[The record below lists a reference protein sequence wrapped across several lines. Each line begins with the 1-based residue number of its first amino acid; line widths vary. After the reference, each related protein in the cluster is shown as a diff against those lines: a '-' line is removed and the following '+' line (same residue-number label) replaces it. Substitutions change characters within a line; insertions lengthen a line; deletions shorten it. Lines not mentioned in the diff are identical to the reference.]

1 MVPLSA
7 HQIER
12 VTPKEWPNAL
22 TDAPGMAKFTAIW
35 EQWGAVALAVA
46 AAIAMAI
53 AAMRL
58 IGGRRS
64 RRHRRTVLLKPSSQF
79 DPSTEEVLR
88 FSGQLLRVHSATSRL
103 TIPRS
108 TRTIRVKLVSA
119 GEGRMAQLLEG
130 PAAAE
135 QILRHRGFAQVEL
148 ADPAT
153 VLETPAS
160 APTEAARSGA
170 ATSDEEETEP
180 AEPTLSPPSAG
191 IDSGNAGGSGA
202 EDPWGP
208 DIGID
213 AEDWLDTDHDAH
225 VDEPPAEE
233 LEWMHPEEQRL
244 YPVPDHPQWGC
255 LDERGSER

>member
-7 HQIER
+7 PKIQT
-12 VTPKEWPNAL
+12 VTPKEWPKAL
-22 TDAPGMAKFTAIW
+22 TGAPGMAKLTAIL
-35 EQWGAVALAVA
+35 EQWGLV
-46 AAIAMAI
+46 AI
-53 AAMRL
+53 AATAGIVIAIAALRL
-58 IGGRRS
+58 IAGRRA
-64 RRHRRTVLLKPSSQF
+64 RQKRRTVLLKPSSQF
-79 DPSTEEVLR
+79 DPSPEEVLR
-88 FSGQLLRVHSATSRL
+88 FSGQLLRVHSATSRV

-153 VLETPAS
+153 VLDTA
-160 APTEAARSGA
+160 AVTRTEATPGVDNIEGA
-170 ATSDEEETEP
+170 DEEP
-180 AEPTLSPPSAG
+180 AEPPPSPGAER
-191 IDSGNAGGSGA
+191 SGGSGGGVV
-202 EDPWGP
+202 DPWGP
-208 DIGID
+208 DIGIE

-225 VDEPPAEE
+225 VDDPPEE

-244 YPVPDHPQWGC
+244 YPVPDQPQWGC
-255 LDERGSER
+255 LDERGDEP

>member
-1 MVPLSA
+1 MVLLSA
-7 HQIER
+7 LEIQI

-22 TDAPGMAKFTAIW
+22 TDAPGMAKVTAIVA
-35 EQWGAVALAVA
+35 QWGAVAIA
-46 AAIAMAI
+46 ATAGIAIAI
-53 AAMRL
+53 AALRL
-58 IGGRRS
+58 IGGRRA
-64 RRHRRTVLLKPSSQF
+64 RRQRRTVLLKPSSQF
-79 DPSTEEVLR
+79 DPSPEEVLR
-88 FSGQLLRVHSATSRL
+88 FSGQLLRVHSATSRV
-103 TIPRS
+103 TIPGS

-153 VLETPAS
+153 VLDPTAVTR
-160 APTEAARSGA
+160 TEARSTVNDLEVA
-170 ATSDEEETEP
+170 EEEA
-180 AEPTLSPPSAG
+180 AEPPPS
-191 IDSGNAGGSGA
+191 SGVERSGGSGGGGV

-225 VDEPPAEE
+225 VDDPPQD

-244 YPVPDHPQWGC
+244 YPVPEHPQWGC
-255 LDERGSER
+255 LDERGDER